1 MPIDALRSFFLG
13 RPGAGPNPAGNAFLL
28 AFSAGL
34 AGAAAV
40 MALRLFVPGLAG
52 MLPAFAGPVVC
63 GGGVFLVTL
72 VTLLFARG
80 GADGN

>member
-1 MPIDALRSFFLG
+1 V
-13 RPGAGPNPAGNAFLL
+13 L

-40 MALRLFVPGLAG
+40 TALRLFVPGLAG

-63 GGGVFLVTL
+63 GGGVFLATL

-80 GADGN
+80 DGDRE